1 MAERAPPWRAVLE
14 KSGGTNMNEGTKDM
28 NNAILEFLKSLI
40 PVRLE
45 AVWGVVVG
53 VVGTFASYI
62 CGMWNSAIETLV
74 ILMVLD
80 YVSGMLAA
88 CINPGLALNS
98 QKGFK
103 GIARKLFIFI
113 LVTVAYFI
121 DSRLGT
127 HEICT
132 MTTFFY
138 IANEGLSIIENAA
151 KAGVPI
157 PNALKDTLEQLSH
170 EKKAREKTEG
180 K

>member
-1 MAERAPPWRAVLE
+1 MEENTLE
-14 KSGGTNMNEGTKDM
+14 TFYET
-28 NNAILEFLKSLI
+28 LKSLI

-45 AVWGVVVG
+45 AVWGAVVG
-53 VVGTFASYI
+53 VVGIFASYI

-80 YVSGMLAA
+80 YASGMLAA

-103 GIARKLFIFI
+103 GIARKLYIFI
-113 LVTVAYFI
+113 LVTIAYSI
-121 DSRLGT
+121 DSLLGT

-132 MTTFFY
+132 MATYFY

-157 PNALKDTLEQLSH
+157 PNTLRDTLEQLSRQ
-170 EKKAREKTEG
+170 KKAREKKEG
-180 K
+180 Q